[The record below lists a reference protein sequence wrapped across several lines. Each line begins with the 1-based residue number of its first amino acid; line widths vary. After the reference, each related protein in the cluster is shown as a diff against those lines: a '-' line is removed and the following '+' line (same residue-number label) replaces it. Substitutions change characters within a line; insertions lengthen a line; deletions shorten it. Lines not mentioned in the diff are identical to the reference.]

1 MDTGTNPRTD
11 EETLISDLERIKR
24 TGNTVPRM
32 AVVLSM
38 KRTAWFNRRRENF
51 YVVFH
56 AIREMVN
63 RLEGAVYQLAN
74 FDIVFVFRVDNPNQ
88 FESVVTELDELLRRH
103 SVATGLADDL
113 IEESC
118 TWYNFESQFNDFHDY
133 ARAMLEDYKSQQ
145 DARNRALARA
155 GNQAPPA
162 FAQNFQA
169 FNAASLTALE
179 DAFAKAELKAV
190 LRNQP
195 VCIALTGNQLRPI
208 FREYFF
214 HVNDVRNLMQ
224 PRLNM
229 RGQRGLLQM
238 LFRTFDQRLLRA
250 LQEGYLTKAAGNIS
264 INLNVETVLS
274 DRFREFDQR
283 IGTFVAKGSII
294 VELPRQDVFADLE
307 AYHRAVDTL
316 QKSGY
321 RTLLDGLTPD
331 TITFFRRAD
340 LRADLIKLVFMKDH
354 ADDWKMRGLAAMLA
368 EADINRVIMSRCET
382 PLAFELGQNV
392 GIRMFQGWHVEA
404 LVRAQTPPPGAPRP

>member
-1 MDTGTNPRTD
+1 METGANPRTD

-38 KRTAWFNRRRENF
+38 KRTQWFNRRRENF

-103 SVATGLADDL
+103 SVATGLPDDQ

-118 TWYNFESQFNDFHDY
+118 TWFKFESQFNDFHDY
-133 ARAMLEDYKSQQ
+133 ARAVLEDYKSQQ
-145 DARNRALARA
+145 DAPNRALSGA
-155 GNQAPPA
+155 GAQAPA

-169 FNAASLTALE
+169 FNAASLTQLE
-179 DAFAKAELKAV
+179 DAFAKADIKTL

-238 LFRTFDQRLLRA
+238 LFKTFDQRLLRA
-250 LQEGYLTKAAGNIS
+250 LQEGHLTKAAGNIS

-274 DRFREFDQR
+274 DKFREFDQR
-283 IGTFVAKGSII
+283 IGTFLAKGTII

-316 QKSGY
+316 QKAGY

-340 LRADLIKLVFMKDH
+340 LRADLIKMVFMKDH
-354 ADDWKMRGLAAMLA
+354 ADDWKMHGLAAMLA
-368 EADINRVIMSRCET
+368 EADINRVIMCRCET

-404 LVRAQTPPPGAPRP
+404 LVRAQAPPPGAPRP

>member
-1 MDTGTNPRTD
+1 METGANPRTD

-38 KRTAWFNRRRENF
+38 KRTQWFNRRRENF

-103 SVATGLADDL
+103 SVATGLPDDQ

-118 TWYNFESQFNDFHDY
+118 TWFNFESQFNDFHDY
-133 ARAMLEDYKSQQ
+133 ARAVLEDYKSQQ

-155 GNQAPPA
+155 GAQAPA

-169 FNAASLTALE
+169 FNAASLTLLE
-179 DAFAKAELKAV
+179 DAFSKADIKTL

-214 HVNDVRNLMQ
+214 HVNDVRNLVQ

-238 LFRTFDQRLLRA
+238 LFKTFDQRLLRA

-274 DRFREFDQR
+274 DKFREFDQR
-283 IGTFVAKGSII
+283 IGTFLSKGSII

-316 QKSGY
+316 QKAGY
-321 RTLLDGLTPD
+321 RTLIDGLTPD

-404 LVRAQTPPPGAPRP
+404 LVRAQAPPPGAPRP

>member
-1 MDTGTNPRTD
+1 MEASTNPRTD

-38 KRTAWFNRRRENF
+38 KRTQWFNRRRENF

-63 RLEGAVYQLAN
+63 RLEGAFYQLAN

-103 SVATGLADDL
+103 SVATGLPDDQ

-118 TWYNFESQFNDFHDY
+118 TWFNFESQFNDFHDY
-133 ARAMLEDYKSQQ
+133 ARAVLDDYKSQQ

-155 GNQAPPA
+155 GGQTPL

-169 FNAASLTALE
+169 FNASSLTALE
-179 DAFAKAELKAV
+179 DIFAKTELKTV

-214 HVNDVRNLMQ
+214 HVNDVRNLIQ

-238 LFRTFDQRLLRA
+238 LFKTFDQRLLRA

-264 INLNVETVLS
+264 INLTVDTVLS

-283 IGTFVAKGSII
+283 VGTFLAKGSII

-316 QKSGY
+316 QKAGY

-340 LRADLIKLVFMKDH
+340 LRADLIKVVFMKDH
-354 ADDWKMRGLAAMLA
+354 ADDWKMRGLGAMLA

-404 LVRAQTPPPGAPRP
+404 LVRAQAPPPGAPRP

>member
-38 KRTAWFNRRRENF
+38 KRTQWFNRRRENF

-103 SVATGLADDL
+103 SVATGLPDDQ

-118 TWYNFESQFNDFHDY
+118 TWFNFETQFNDFHDY
-133 ARAMLEDYKSQQ
+133 ARAVLDDYKSQQ
-145 DARNRALARA
+145 DARNRALSRA
-155 GNQAPPA
+155 GGQPPL

-169 FNAASLTALE
+169 FNASTLTALE
-179 DAFAKAELKAV
+179 DAFSKADIKTL

-195 VCIALTGNQLRPI
+195 ICIALTGNQLRPI

-214 HVNDVRNLMQ
+214 HVNDVRNLIQ

-264 INLNVETVLS
+264 INLNVDTVLS

-283 IGTFVAKGSII
+283 IGTFLAKGSII

-307 AYHRAVDTL
+307 AYHRAIDTL
-316 QKSGY
+316 QKAGY

-340 LRADLIKLVFMKDH
+340 LRADLIKVVFMKDH
-354 ADDWKMRGLAAMLA
+354 ADDWKMRGLGAMLA

-404 LVRAQTPPPGAPRP
+404 LVRAQAPPPGAPRP

>member
-74 FDIVFVFRVDNPNQ
+74 FDIVFIFRVDHPAQ

-103 SVATGLADDL
+103 SVATGLPDEE

-118 TWYNFESQFNDFHDY
+118 TWYNFETQFNDFHDY
-133 ARAMLEDYKSQQ
+133 ARAILEEYKSQQ

-155 GNQAPPA
+155 GAQAPP

-169 FNAASLTALE
+169 FTAASLALME
-179 DAFAKAELKAV
+179 EAFAKADIKTL

-208 FREYFF
+208 FREYYFS
-214 HVNDVRNLMQ
+214 VNDVRNLVQ
-224 PRLNM
+224 PRINM

-238 LFRTFDQRLLRA
+238 LFRTFDHRLLRA
-250 LQEGYLTKAAGNIS
+250 LQEGYLTKANGNIS
-264 INLNVETVLS
+264 INLSVETVLS
-274 DRFREFDQR
+274 NKFREFDQR
-283 IGTFVAKGSII
+283 VGTFISKGSII

-307 AYHRAVDTL
+307 AFHRAVDTL
-316 QKSGY
+316 QKAGY

-331 TITFFRRAD
+331 TITFFRRAE

-354 ADDWKMRGLAAMLA
+354 ADDWRMRGLGAMLA

-404 LVRAQTPPPGAPRP
+404 LVRAQAPPPGTPKP

>member
-38 KRTAWFNRRRENF
+38 KRTQWFNRRRENF

-103 SVATGLADDL
+103 SVATGLPDDQ

-118 TWYNFESQFNDFHDY
+118 TWYSFESQFNDFHDY
-133 ARAMLEDYKSQQ
+133 ARALLEDYKSQQ
-145 DARNRALARA
+145 DARNRAVARA
-155 GNQAPPA
+155 GAQTPL

-169 FNAASLTALE
+169 FNASTLTALE
-179 DAFAKAELKAV
+179 ELFGKADIKAL

-195 VCIALTGNQLRPI
+195 VCIALSANQLRPI
-208 FREYFF
+208 FREYHFS
-214 HVNDVRNLMQ
+214 VNDVRNLIQ

-264 INLNVETVLS
+264 INLNVDTVLS

-283 IGTFVAKGSII
+283 IGTFLAKGSII
-294 VELPRQDVFADLE
+294 IELPRQDVFADLE

-316 QKSGY
+316 QKAGY

-340 LRADLIKLVFMKDH
+340 LRADLIKMVFMKDH
-354 ADDWKMRGLAAMLA
+354 ADDWKMRGLGAMLA

-404 LVRAQTPPPGAPRP
+404 LMRAQAPPPGAPRP

>member
-38 KRTAWFNRRRENF
+38 KRTQWFNRRRENF

-103 SVATGLADDL
+103 SVATGLPDDQ

-118 TWYNFESQFNDFHDY
+118 TWFNFETQFNDFHDY
-133 ARAMLEDYKSQQ
+133 ARAVLEDYKSQQ
-145 DARNRALARA
+145 DARNRALSRA
-155 GNQAPPA
+155 GGQPPL

-169 FNAASLTALE
+169 FNASTLTALE
-179 DAFAKAELKAV
+179 DAFSKADIKTL

-195 VCIALTGNQLRPI
+195 ICIALTGNQLRPI

-214 HVNDVRNLMQ
+214 HVNDVRNLIQ

-264 INLNVETVLS
+264 INLNVDTVLS

-283 IGTFVAKGSII
+283 IGTFLAKGSII

-307 AYHRAVDTL
+307 AYHRAIDTL
-316 QKSGY
+316 QKAGY

-340 LRADLIKLVFMKDH
+340 LRADLIKVVFMKDH
-354 ADDWKMRGLAAMLA
+354 ADDWKMRGLGAMLA

-404 LVRAQTPPPGAPRP
+404 LVRAQAPPPGAPRP